1 VVKLGPRGCAVF
13 EGDVPA
19 RMTEEQ
25 VVPGFPVKV
34 MNVLGAGDAFMAG
47 LLKGWLTGASWREAA
62 RMANACGALVVAR
75 HACSASMPTP
85 HELEYFMARPGL
97 DRPDQ
102 DAHLARLHRVSGKR
116 KRWDD
121 LAVLAFDHRAQFKD
135 LAREAGAPE
144 GRIPDLKR
152 LLVRAAAETE
162 EALGLQGHVGALLD
176 GTYGEDALFAA
187 SGRGWWLGRPVEV
200 PGSRPLEFEGGRS
213 IGSRLASW
221 PREQVVKCLV
231 RYHPDEPADLRT
243 EQETQL
249 RALYDAVQASGH
261 ELLLEVIPPTDVPC
275 DDRTIARALDRI
287 YQAGIYPEWWKLAP
301 MSRESWNQVDDLLA
315 RRDPWCRGVLVLGLN
330 APIQD
335 LVAGF
340 REAAASRTC
349 RGFAVGRTIWH
360 EPSRDWLAGRI
371 GDAELVSRARASF
384 ETLIRAWRAARSGRK
399 EATA

>member
-1 VVKLGPRGCAVF
+1 
-13 EGDVPA
+13 
-19 RMTEEQ
+19 
-25 VVPGFPVKV
+25 
-34 MNVLGAGDAFMAG
+34 
-47 LLKGWLTGASWREAA
+47 
-62 RMANACGALVVAR
+62 
-75 HACSASMPTP
+75 
-85 HELEYFMARPGL
+85 
-97 DRPDQ
+97 
-102 DAHLARLHRVSGKR
+102 
-116 KRWDD
+116 
-121 LAVLAFDHRAQFKD
+121 
-135 LAREAGAPE
+135 
-144 GRIPDLKR
+144 
-152 LLVRAAAETE
+152 
-162 EALGLQGHVGALLD
+162 
-176 GTYGEDALFAA
+176 
-187 SGRGWWLGRPVEV
+187 
-200 PGSRPLEFEGGRS
+200 
-213 IGSRLASW
+213 
-221 PREQVVKCLV
+221 VKCLV

-335 LVAGF
+335 LIAGF